1 MKHKVSVASY
11 LSDAI
16 ERCGKTHRQI
26 AAEAGFPRPYAITTV
41 KSGRTKV
48 PITKVP
54 SLAKVLDIDAKH
66 LLELCFR
73 QYEPGYWEVIEAVFR
88 DSRGKPIKACNGVR
102 IGPSCARG
110 RAVPHRRDSP
120 I

>member
-1 MKHKVSVASY
+1 MSPHTTVKHKVSVASY

-26 AAEAGFPRPYAITTV
+26 AAEAGFPAAYAITTV

-48 PITKVP
+48 PIRKVP
-54 SLAKVLDIDAKH
+54 SLAKVLDLDAKC

-73 QYEPGYWEVIEAVFR
+73 QYEPGYWEVIEAAFNDSER
-88 DSRGKPIKACNGVR
+88 DANQRRHDQPTVHELR
-102 IGPSCARG
+102 R
-110 RAVPHRRDSP
+110 RAA
-120 I
+120 